1 MTNSIATAKCPS
13 ALTSGNYGMSQNRY
27 SDESKDY
34 FFVKLTDSAYRAIEE
49 YQHNENTKRFTN
61 GQRPKIQ
68 VNGNSGVIYFP
79 TLDSNEGRKFGFT
92 IDDIEG
98 SLECIQQTS
107 EGLDVLGSIPY
118 RMRIHANDD
127 IYDTTRTKMAIAEE
141 TEKSK
146 CIREIKPNQTDIGRK
161 VKKSVPSSTVYPHL
175 SHNGNNNGNNN
186 NSSNNYL
193 SSLSRSKLTTS
204 LNSNSPPTTQHSLN
218 SGSGANERMNN
229 KLGGTNLSTSSSSS
243 RSPNPTLLG
252 GSGTIASGT
261 NSTNNRYG
269 NGSASNVYSQ
279 NNLSPSL
286 TSASSLSST
295 LAGGI
300 SNGYASAT
308 QHNSPNESIASTLVN
323 SGINSKQSRPNS
335 NVSGSNGNFSR
346 GGGVG
351 AFSSNGSKAGGGT
364 KGGTASN
371 ANGGGSK
378 LPDISRRKIRER
390 LIHLL
395 ALRPFKKPELY
406 ARLQNEGLRDR
417 ERSLISNILK
427 DIALSRDNTYNLRRQ
442 MWNDVN
448 ENWPY
453 YTEQELQQL
462 KRRKPQNLTPPLS
475 SDAGSS
481 TSGQSPTSTH
491 TGSPPPLAGGMNGGN
506 SLKRTSLEYD
516 EPFPPKKQRISHMAA
531 TGSGVNR
538 MTATSNNSTGGS
550 GVRAGASFS
559 TISNSKSSNTSFSM
573 QRNKHATAKASTYSP
588 QGPRNTTQSSENSVN
603 SDLSYNV
610 LNNMDD
616 FMLNIENPQ
625 GSGYTAHCS
634 GSSNNGSNNA
644 RKSNGSGNSKS
655 SSSNPKENR
664 HSGNNSATFSATT
677 NISPKNN
684 TYSGNGNNS
693 NYNVQENEGSSN
705 NLKHTLKRSSLPSS
719 PKSSLPYGFNF
730 VSESSSS
737 NSRSAGRDNSNR
749 SGCVSYRH
757 QSPNYTQQQQQKQ
770 QKSSNSVI
778 YSPKIQATA
787 NIGKNERED
796 HVPAGRSSS
805 SSKSQTTSRSM
816 GSSTATTSGSNK
828 QQMRGVGVRT
838 PTPPVQ
844 EQQRH
849 LQQGTHYQSQQT
861 HSASTNSP
869 VQGHNNQPQHL
880 HQQEQQQQ
888 QHQHHHH
895 QLQFESNSQLPVTQ
909 HSVITDAVDVDAVET
924 PNYDFS
930 SYTAITSIEQRREYK
945 TEFERDYDEYRQLLE
960 RIEDVRRNFQVLA
973 DQLQRAPQGCSDYEH
988 IKEQIVA
995 EYERINNEEELKR
1008 DKQRFDYLHAKLAH
1022 IKQLVTDYDKTLT
1035 SMAAA
1040 AAAVAAAQHHQQ
1052 QQQDQQLLQHASTT
1066 AAMHMAAGA
1075 TSHFVNASTNVL
1087 TAATAHNARVSP
1099 MVSGSES
1106 NHSPPSGYQNQ
1117 TQYYIQQQL
1126 QQQPNQIIQ
1135 HQQEQHQHQNNDET
1149 LHRKK
1154 KHTHNIL
1161 QRHHNQQQQQQQH
1174 QQYYLSP
1181 ENQTHASSFDE
1192 QHSAQH
1198 HQQREPDQFN
1208 GHHHYQGNNN
1218 NEDSDSDDSSDS
1230 NDEDSNDD
1238 DSNDDDDDNGSDH
1251 DSNNDDNVNEHF

>member
-49 YQHNENTKRFTN
+49 YQHNENSKRFTN

-79 TLDSNEGRKFGFT
+79 TLDNNEGRKFGFT

-175 SHNGNNNGNNN
+175 SHSGNNNGNNN
-186 NSSNNYL
+186 NSSSNYL

-204 LNSNSPPTTQHSLN
+204 LNSNSPPATQHTLN
-218 SGSGANERMNN
+218 SGSVTNERMHN
-229 KLGGTNLSTSSSSS
+229 KLGGANLSSSSSSS

-252 GSGTIASGT
+252 GSGTIVSG
-261 NSTNNRYG
+261 SSGANNRYG
-269 NGSASNVYSQ
+269 NGSASNIYSQ
-279 NNLSPSL
+279 NNVSPSLPSL

-300 SNGYASAT
+300 ANGYASAT
-308 QHNSPNESIASTLVN
+308 QHNSPNESATSTLVN
-323 SGINSKQSRPNS
+323 SGVNSKQSRLNS
-335 NVSGSNGNFSR
+335 NVVGGNGNFSR
-346 GGGVG
+346 GGGG
-351 AFSSNGSKAGGGT
+351 GSFSSNGSKAGGST
-364 KGGTASN
+364 KGGAASN
-371 ANGGGSK
+371 ASGGGGK

-442 MWNDVN
+442 LWNDVN

-491 TGSPPPLAGGMNGGN
+491 TGSPPPLAGGGGMNGGN

-531 TGSGVNR
+531 TGVGVNR
-538 MTATSNNSTGGS
+538 MNVANNNSAGSSGARTGANFGTM
-550 GVRAGASFS
+550 GNNKNN
-559 TISNSKSSNTSFSM
+559 SNSNFSM
-573 QRNKHATAKASTYSP
+573 QRSKHATTAASTCSP
-588 QGPRNTTQSSENSVN
+588 QGPRNAMQSGENSGN

-625 GSGYTAHCS
+625 GSGYAAHGSGCS
-634 GSSNNGSNNA
+634 GNGNNNNA
-644 RKSNGSGNSKS
+644 RKSNSGGNSKS
-655 SSSNPKENR
+655 AGSNPKENR
-664 HSGNNSATFSATT
+664 HSASNSVASSATT
-677 NISPKNN
+677 NISPKYN
-684 TYSGNGNNS
+684 TNSGNGNNS
-693 NYNVQENEGSSN
+693 NYNVQENESSSN
-705 NLKHTLKRSSLPSS
+705 NLKHALKRGPLAGS
-719 PKSSLPYGFNF
+719 PKSSLPYGVNF
-730 VSESSSS
+730 VPGSSSS
-737 NSRSAGRDNSNR
+737 NNNRSAGRDNSNR
-749 SGCVSYRH
+749 SGSGSVNYRH
-757 QSPNYTQQQQQKQ
+757 QSPNYAQQPQQ

-778 YSPKIQATA
+778 YSPKMHATTNA
-787 NIGKNERED
+787 AKNEREE

-805 SSKSQTTSRSM
+805 SNNKSQETSRSM
-816 GSSTATTSGSNK
+816 GSSATTSGSSK
-828 QQMRGVGVRT
+828 QQLRGVGVRT

-849 LQQGTHYQSQQT
+849 LQQGTNYQSQQT

-869 VQGHNNQPQHL
+869 VQRHNNQPQNL
-880 HQQEQQQQ
+880 HQQPQQQQ
-888 QHQHHHH
+888 P
-895 QLQFESNSQLPVTQ
+895 QFERNSQLPVTQ
-909 HSVITDAVDVDAVET
+909 HSAINNAVDVDAAET
-924 PNYDFS
+924 PNYDFA
-930 SYTAITSIEQRREYK
+930 SYTAITSIEQRRQYK

-988 IKEQIVA
+988 IKEQIVT

-1040 AAAVAAAQHHQQ
+1040 AAAVAAAQQHQQQHQQ
-1052 QQQDQQLLQHASTT
+1052 QQQQQQEQQLLQHASTT

-1075 TSHFVNASTNVL
+1075 TSHFVDGSTNVL
-1087 TAATAHNARVSP
+1087 TAATARNARVSP

-1106 NHSPPSGYQNQ
+1106 NHSPPSGYQNP
-1117 TQYYIQQQL
+1117 TQYYIQQHL
-1126 QQQPNQIIQ
+1126 QQQPNQITQ
-1135 HQQEQHQHQNNDET
+1135 HQLDQHQSNDET

-1154 KHTHNIL
+1154 KHTHNI
-1161 QRHHNQQQQQQQH
+1161 QRHHNQQQH

-1181 ENQTHASSFDE
+1181 ENQTHASSLDE
-1192 QHSAQH
+1192 QHSAQQ
-1198 HQQREPDQFN
+1198 HQQQEQFN
-1208 GHHHYQGNNN
+1208 GQHHYQGNNN
-1218 NEDSDSDDSSDS
+1218 NNNDDSDSDDSSDS

-1238 DSNDDDDDNGSDH
+1238 DSNDDDDDNGSDR
-1251 DSNNDDNVNEHF
+1251 DSNNDDDINEHF

>member
-49 YQHNENTKRFTN
+49 YQHNENSKRFTN

-175 SHNGNNNGNNN
+175 SHGGNNNGNNN
-186 NSSNNYL
+186 NSSSNYL

-204 LNSNSPPTTQHSLN
+204 LNSNSPPALN
-218 SGSGANERMNN
+218 SGNVTNERANN

-252 GSGTIASGT
+252 GSGTIASG
-261 NSTNNRYG
+261 SSSANNRYG
-269 NGSASNVYSQ
+269 NGSASNIYSQ
-279 NNLSPSL
+279 NNLSPSLPSL

-308 QHNSPNESIASTLVN
+308 QHNSPNESTTSTLVN
-323 SGINSKQSRPNS
+323 SGVNSKQSRLNS
-335 NVSGSNGNFSR
+335 NAVGGNGGNFSR
-346 GGGVG
+346 GGGG
-351 AFSSNGSKAGGGT
+351 SSFSGNGSKAGGGT
-364 KGGTASN
+364 KGGAASN
-371 ANGGGSK
+371 ANGGGGK

-491 TGSPPPLAGGMNGGN
+491 TGSPPPLAGGGGMNGGN

-531 TGSGVNR
+531 TGASVSR
-538 MTATSNNSTGGS
+538 MNVASNNNTGGN
-550 GVRAGASFS
+550 GARAGASFG
-559 TISNSKSSNTSFSM
+559 TMNNSKNSGNTNFSM

-588 QGPRNTTQSSENSVN
+588 QGPRNATQSSENSGN

-625 GSGYTAHCS
+625 GSGYTAHS
-634 GSSNNGSNNA
+634 NGSSVNSSNNNA
-644 RKSNGSGNSKS
+644 RKSNSSGNSKS
-655 SSSNPKENR
+655 AGSNPKENR
-664 HSGNNSATFSATT
+664 HSGNNSGASSVTT

-684 TYSGNGNNS
+684 TNNGNGNNS
-693 NYNVQENEGSSN
+693 NYNIQENEGSSN
-705 NLKHTLKRSSLPSS
+705 NLKHTIKRCALAGS
-719 PKSSLPYGFNF
+719 PKSSLPYGVNF
-730 VSESSSS
+730 VPESSSS
-737 NSRSAGRDNSNR
+737 NSRAAVRDNSNR
-749 SGCVSYRH
+749 SGSGSANYRH
-757 QSPNYTQQQQQKQ
+757 QSPNYAQQQQQQ

-778 YSPKIQATA
+778 YSPKMHATMNA
-787 NIGKNERED
+787 GKNEREE
-796 HVPAGRSSS
+796 HVPAGRNSSNN
-805 SSKSQTTSRSM
+805 KSQTTSRSM
-816 GSSTATTSGSNK
+816 GSSTATASGSSK
-828 QQMRGVGVRT
+828 QQMRGVGVRS
-838 PTPPVQ
+838 PTPPGQ
-844 EQQRH
+844 EQQRY

-869 VQGHNNQPQHL
+869 VQRHNNQSQHL
-880 HQQEQQQQ
+880 HQQ
-888 QHQHHHH
+888 QHH
-895 QLQFESNSQLPVTQ
+895 QQSQFESNSQLPVTQ
-909 HSVITDAVDVDAVET
+909 HSAITDAVDVDAAET

-930 SYTAITSIEQRREYK
+930 SYTDITSIEQRRQYK

-1052 QQQDQQLLQHASTT
+1052 QQQQQQEQQLLQHASTT

-1075 TSHFVNASTNVL
+1075 TTHFVDGSTNVL

-1117 TQYYIQQQL
+1117 TQYFFQQQ
-1126 QQQPNQIIQ
+1126 QQQPNLIT
-1135 HQQEQHQHQNNDET
+1135 QQQDQHQNNDET

-1154 KHTHNIL
+1154 KHTHNTL
-1161 QRHHNQQQQQQQH
+1161 QRHHNQQQQQQYH

-1181 ENQTHASSFDE
+1181 ENQTHASSYDE
-1192 QHSAQH
+1192 QHSAQQ
-1198 HQQREPDQFN
+1198 HQQREQEQERFN

-1218 NEDSDSDDSSDS
+1218 SNNDDSDSDDSSDS

-1251 DSNNDDNVNEHF
+1251 DSNNDDDVNGNF